1 MIQCGANVNGIH
13 NNWPFGRPLHAIATC
28 SNIDIAKPIIELF
41 LAQGAHADSI
51 DSRGNLPQDLASQP
65 AVKELLRSTRKL
77 SLKCRCAQIIVS
89 TRINYQNYLS
99 SNLVI
104 FQDMSS
110 DVNIGGSGSE
120 INLSPRAS
128 WNQTGITIIGSP
140 NGTAGSSLFQLS
152 SPYGISIVYNDVLYI
167 SDTAND
173 RIVVVDLDHTDN
185 VSFIGSGPGTNLGEF
200 DGPFGIS
207 TTNTSLYVIDFGND
221 RVQKMLLN
229 GSNPIRIPGITHF
242 NRPHYLFVDNNDNIY
257 LSDTFNHTV
266 LLFLPNS
273 TNGTIVAGGI
283 IYGSNDDQLFFPNGI
298 FVNSNGTL
306 YIADHQN
313 HRIMKWF
320 SGASSGVR
328 VAGNGTGGSS
338 LTQLYLPMDVIVDT
352 NEYMYISDA
361 GNSRVMRWIPNS
373 TYGDCII
380 GCTGTSGVASTQL
393 NYPVCLAF
401 DSKGSLYVNDYANN
415 RIQKFQYQVPFYNQP
430 KFSPCA
436 LWNSTVITFANSNII
451 GTNPYDLFIDTSNTV
466 YILEKSLD
474 RVQIWTEGDTI
485 PTRNISNSMNDS
497 FSIFVTSNGDIY
509 IDNGSPNHRVD
520 RWINNATNSTPAM
533 YVQGTCYSLFVDSNN
548 SFYCSLGDLH
558 KVIKRSAYNE
568 INQTTIVAGNG
579 AAGLGSNM
587 LNSPRGIFV
596 DIKFNLYVADCIN
609 DRVQLFQFGQLNG
622 TTVVGYG
629 ANKTIDLDCPVGIVF
644 DDDGYIFISD
654 SQNNRII
661 GSSSNGFR
669 CIIGCA
675 STSGFASNQL
685 HHPQTISFDSYGNL
699 YVVDVYNDRIQK
711 FLLTSNTCVQ
721 QSSPSFFVTFTCP
734 NTTAIGLNCNT
745 SSNPCDILRPCENNG
760 TCNDI
765 NTTISAYNCSCPS
778 GFVGTQCQ
786 IDNRPCKSNTCWN
799 NGICNETS
807 TTTFHCSCATGW
819 EGINCETK
827 IDYCHDIV
835 CQNNGICRSSYLNY
849 TCECLGD
856 NYSGRYCEIT
866 SNKAATHQRVSKSIG
881 FIAIIAMIS
890 TAMFIIIMD
899 ILKYCFGVDPI
910 SKKRKDTRKQ
920 KQSKKRKHPG
930 VCRYARG
937 NRSIPR
943 PIKPSIPTIVEA
955 II

>member
-1 MIQCGANVNGIH
+1 
-13 NNWPFGRPLHAIATC
+13 
-28 SNIDIAKPIIELF
+28 
-41 LAQGAHADSI
+41 
-51 DSRGNLPQDLASQP
+51 
-65 AVKELLRSTRKL
+65 
-77 SLKCRCAQIIVS
+77 
-89 TRINYQNYLS
+89 
-99 SNLVI
+99 
-104 FQDMSS
+104 
-110 DVNIGGSGSE
+110 
-120 INLSPRAS
+120 
-128 WNQTGITIIGSP
+128 
-140 NGTAGSSLFQLS
+140 
-152 SPYGISIVYNDVLYI
+152 
-167 SDTAND
+167 
-173 RIVVVDLDHTDN
+173 
-185 VSFIGSGPGTNLGEF
+185 
-200 DGPFGIS
+200 
-207 TTNTSLYVIDFGND
+207 
-221 RVQKMLLN
+221 
-229 GSNPIRIPGITHF
+229 
-242 NRPHYLFVDNNDNIY
+242 
-257 LSDTFNHTV
+257 
-266 LLFLPNS
+266 
-273 TNGTIVAGGI
+273 
-283 IYGSNDDQLFFPNGI
+283 
-298 FVNSNGTL
+298 
-306 YIADHQN
+306 
-313 HRIMKWF
+313 
-320 SGASSGVR
+320 
-328 VAGNGTGGSS
+328 
-338 LTQLYLPMDVIVDT
+338 
-352 NEYMYISDA
+352 
-361 GNSRVMRWIPNS
+361 
-373 TYGDCII
+373 
-380 GCTGTSGVASTQL
+380 
-393 NYPVCLAF
+393 
-401 DSKGSLYVNDYANN
+401 
-415 RIQKFQYQVPFYNQP
+415 
-430 KFSPCA
+430 
-436 LWNSTVITFANSNII
+436 
-451 GTNPYDLFIDTSNTV
+451 
-466 YILEKSLD
+466 
-474 RVQIWTEGDTI
+474 
-485 PTRNISNSMNDS
+485 
-497 FSIFVTSNGDIY
+497 
-509 IDNGSPNHRVD
+509 
-520 RWINNATNSTPAM
+520 
-533 YVQGTCYSLFVDSNN
+533 
-548 SFYCSLGDLH
+548 
-558 KVIKRSAYNE
+558 
-568 INQTTIVAGNG
+568 
-579 AAGLGSNM
+579 M

-622 TTVVGYG
+622 TTVVGHG
-629 ANKTIDLDCPVGIVF
+629 ANNTIDLDCPVGIVF
-644 DDDGYIFISD
+644 DDDGYLFISD

-669 CIIGCA
+669 CIIGCI
-675 STSGFASNQL
+675 STSGSASNQL
-685 HHPQTISFDSYGNL
+685 NHPQMISFDSYGNL
-699 YVVDVYNDRIQK
+699 YVVDAYNDRIQK

-745 SSNPCDILRPCENNG
+745 SSSPCDILKPCENNG